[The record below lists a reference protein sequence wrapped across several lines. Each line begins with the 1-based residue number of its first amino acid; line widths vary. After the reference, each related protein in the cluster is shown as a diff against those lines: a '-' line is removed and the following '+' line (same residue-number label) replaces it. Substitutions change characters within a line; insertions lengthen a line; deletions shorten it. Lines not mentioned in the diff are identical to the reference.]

1 MPWAP
6 ARVWSVGEAIK
17 RSVTEGDLGLD
28 ASAMGYKLAAD
39 KMVSMKKRVD
49 PAQTRAA
56 VMAIADWIA
65 DPVGIEKPGR
75 ALLAD
80 AVRRTARTLEADAP
94 GHSVELRVP
103 PFVAVQCIEGP
114 RHTRGTPPN
123 VVEMDPLTWLQLAT
137 GHKSWAEAAPLID
150 ASGSRA
156 AEVSDWIP
164 IIPLVSPSVND

>member
-1 MPWAP
+1 
-6 ARVWSVGEAIK
+6 
-17 RSVTEGDLGLD
+17 
-28 ASAMGYKLAAD
+28 
-39 KMVSMKKRVD
+39 MKNKVD
-49 PAQTRAA
+49 PAATRAA
-56 VMAIADWIA
+56 VVAVQDWIKHP
-65 DPVGIEKPGR
+65 DEVEKPGR

-123 VVEMDPLTWLQLAT
+123 VVETDPETWLRLAT
-137 GHKSWAEAAPLID
+137 GLADWEEAVNTGRVD

-156 AEVSDWIP
+156 GEIAQWLP
-164 IIPLVSPSVND
+164 LIPLVSGGATG

>member
-1 MPWAP
+1 MAKHKP
-6 ARVWSVGEAIK
+6 
-17 RSVTEGDLGLD
+17 
-28 ASAMGYKLAAD
+28 
-39 KMVSMKKRVD
+39 VD
-49 PAQTRAA
+49 PAATRAA
-56 VMAIADWIA
+56 VVAIKDWIENP
-65 DPVGIEKPGR
+65 DGQEKPGR

-123 VVEMDPLTWLQLAT
+123 VVEMDAQTWLRLAT
-137 GHKSWAEAAPLID
+137 GVVDWQEVKNTGRIE

-156 AEVSDWIP
+156 GEIAQWLPV
-164 IIPLVSPSVND
+164 IPLVFDGPTR

>member
-1 MPWAP
+1 
-6 ARVWSVGEAIK
+6 
-17 RSVTEGDLGLD
+17 
-28 ASAMGYKLAAD
+28 
-39 KMVSMKKRVD
+39 MKKPVD
-49 PAQTRAA
+49 PAATRAA
-56 VMAIADWIA
+56 VMAIKDWIA
-65 DPVGIEKPGR
+65 SPAEHDKPGR

-123 VVEMDPLTWLQLAT
+123 VVETDPETWLRLAT
-137 GHKSWAEAAPLID
+137 GLADWEEAVSTGRVD

-156 AEVSDWIP
+156 GEFAQWLP
-164 IIPLVSPSVND
+164 LIPLVSGGATG

>member
-1 MPWAP
+1 
-6 ARVWSVGEAIK
+6 
-17 RSVTEGDLGLD
+17 
-28 ASAMGYKLAAD
+28 
-39 KMVSMKKRVD
+39 MKKPVD
-49 PAQTRAA
+49 PAATRAA
-56 VMAIADWIA
+56 VMAIKDWIA
-65 DPVGIEKPGR
+65 APTDHDKPGR

-123 VVEMDPLTWLQLAT
+123 VVETDPETWLRLAT
-137 GHKSWAEAAPLID
+137 GLADWEETVSTGRVD

-156 AEVSDWIP
+156 GEIAQWLP
-164 IIPLVSPSVND
+164 LIPLVSIGATG